1 MTRKGEDMKV
11 YVLKKCN
18 DYWYKVVSVF
28 LKEKIALFSKIE
40 LKQELLFSKSQYVI
54 EEVDLIER

>member
-18 DYWYKVVSVF
+18 DYWYKAVSVF
-28 LKEKIALFSKIE
+28 LKEKIDLFSKIE

-54 EEVDLIER
+54 EEVDLIE

>member
-54 EEVDLIER
+54 EEVDLVH

>member
-1 MTRKGEDMKV
+1 MKV

-18 DYWYKVVSVF
+18 DYWYKVGSVF

-40 LKQELLFSKSQYVI
+40 LKQELLFLKSQYVI
-54 EEVDLIER
+54 EEVDLIE